1 MTPHG
6 ESPREGDFCRPG
18 GGVGKRLPQLSD
30 KLKTCR
36 HEEAEWTEPGSAE
49 ARRGLEFRPLRVSTT
64 MTPHGESPREGDFC
78 RPGGGVVKGVGKR
91 LPQLSDKLKT
101 RRHEE
106 AEWTEPGSAEARKS
120 VGNSPSQGQHHHDAP
135 RRKSPRRRLLP
146 AWRRRGK
153 RRWKEA
159 SSTLGQVKNLPPRRG
174 GESGWLFLPCF
185 LSGKVTCDHEA
196 AAERCGHLCAGIQ
209 HGRIRVVIPA
219 GRPEDDEIGGTAR

>member
-1 MTPHG
+1 MAG
-6 ESPREGDFCRPG
+6 VPG
-18 GGVGKRLPQLSD
+18 GAAGKAAGGWKGYPQLSD

-49 ARRGLEFRPLRVSTT
+49 ARRALEFRPLRVSTT

-78 RPGGGVVKGVGKR
+78 RPGGAAGKAAGGWKGY
-91 LPQLSDKLKT
+91 PQLSDKLKT
-101 RRHEE
+101 CRHEE
-106 AEWTEPGSAEARKS
+106 ARAGIGGSSTR
-120 VGNSPSQGQHHHDAP
+120 VGISPSQGQHHHDAP

-146 AWRRRGK
+146 ARRRRGK

-159 SSTLGQVKNLPPRRG
+159 SSTLGQVKNSPPRRG

>member
-1 MTPHG
+1 MAG
-6 ESPREGDFCRPG
+6 VPG
-18 GGVGKRLPQLSD
+18 GAAGKAAGGWKEASSTLGQVKNLP
-30 KLKTCR
+30 
-36 HEEAEWTEPGSAE
+36 P
-49 ARRGLEFRPLRVSTT
+49 RRGGMDGAGIGGSST
-64 MTPHGESPREGDFC
+64 
-78 RPGGGVVKGVGKR
+78 
-91 LPQLSDKLKT
+91 
-101 RRHEE
+101 
-106 AEWTEPGSAEARKS
+106 S
-120 VGNSPSQGQHHHDAP
+120 VGISPSQGQHHHDAP

-146 AWRRRGK
+146 ARRRRWKEASSTLGQVKNLPPRRGGMDGAGIGGSSTRVGISPSQGQHHHDAPRRKSPRRRLLPARRRRGK